1 MNITYLLPPLI
12 AFILGLVLSFIVIRS
27 NYRSAT
33 HRIFAGFLLSIALWG
48 FVIFGMRASPD
59 LQHAL
64 PWDRAVTP
72 LAAASAVLYFH
83 FTVRY
88 TNIRLPWW
96 LMWLAYLSL
105 LLVCALGP
113 TSLLVPAVQLKPY
126 GYAPVA
132 GPFFFPV
139 ILLQYVWASLAGV
152 NLIRGYKNSTMY
164 EERNRLTYLLV
175 ALLLFFL
182 LSTFDLL
189 PLFGLPL
196 YPGAIIGNVLFSSLT
211 AFAILKY
218 NLLDIRIVVRKGT
231 AYVLMSAVVAIFYA
245 GIILAFTQL
254 FKGQVSALWL
264 YLGLVIALAF
274 VLQPLWQQVQRI
286 VDRWFY
292 RDTYNYLK
300 ALEAFSR
307 QSQSLRDPASL
318 IPHMLN
324 LFTGAL
330 RTSSICLLLPSAD
343 DDNFAVA
350 GSIGLGT
357 PPLPFVLKRQNPL
370 VKWLERYD
378 NMLSER
384 DFDIIPLLQ
393 SLTPEEREQLQK
405 VHAELI
411 VPLRTRLGYL
421 SGILILGAKLS
432 QQPYTIEDKQLI
444 RTLCAHMATTLDNM
458 RLYKESIHSEER
470 LRESAASYR
479 ALADSITDVFF
490 AMDSD
495 LRYIYW
501 NRASE
506 ELTGISAGDALG
518 KHLLDLFPDSE
529 STRRAEKVYRKALK
543 TKLPQYFVN
552 EYELKGRTLSLEI
565 NVYPSEDGISVVAR
579 NITERKEAEERERQL
594 QQELYESG
602 RLAAIGELAAG
613 VAHEINNPLTA
624 ILGFS
629 QRVLK
634 KSHDKSL
641 TQDLERIS
649 GEALRAA
656 RIVQNLLTFARRREP
671 EKEDCDANDI
681 LQRALELRA
690 YELRTS
696 NIKVVTD
703 LSPHLPKV
711 RADSHQIQEIFL
723 NIILNA
729 EQAMVE
735 AHQRGTLSI
744 KTCQNKNYV
753 QIVFSDDGPGIAKE
767 NLSRIF
773 HPFFSTR
780 ADKGGTGLGL
790 SICHGIVTEH
800 GGKIQTKSRLGE
812 GATFIVELPV
822 AAGET
827 SKHKTAEK
835 KPAKKADRY
844 HRPISSS

>member
-1 MNITYLLPPLI
+1 MNIAYLLPPLI
-12 AFILGLVLSFIVIRS
+12 AFVLGLVLSFIVIRS
-27 NYRSAT
+27 DYRNLT
-33 HRIFAGFLLSIALWG
+33 HQVFAGCLLSIALWG

-72 LAAASAVLYFH
+72 LAAAGVVLYLH

-88 TNIRLPWW
+88 ANVRLPWW
-96 LMWLAYLSL
+96 IMWLAYLSL
-105 LLVCALGP
+105 LLICVLAP
-113 TSLLVPAVQLKPY
+113 TSLLVSAMQLKPY

-132 GPFFFPV
+132 GPLLLPIV
-139 ILLQYVWASLAGV
+139 LLQYIWFGLAGV
-152 NLIRGYKNSTMY
+152 NLIRGYKNSITY

-175 ALLLFFL
+175 AWLLFPL
-182 LSTFDLL
+182 LSALDLL
-189 PLFGLPL
+189 PLLGLPL
-196 YPGAIIGNVLFSSLT
+196 YPGAIIGNILFSSLT
-211 AFAILKY
+211 AFTILKY

-245 GIILAFTQL
+245 GIILVFTQL
-254 FKGQVSALWL
+254 FKGQASTPWL

-324 LFTGAL
+324 LFAGAL
-330 RTSSICLLLPSAD
+330 RTSSICLLLPSTD
-343 DDNFAVA
+343 DDNFVMA

-357 PPLPFVLKRQNPL
+357 PLPALILKRQGPL
-370 VKWLERYD
+370 IKWLEHSSD
-378 NMLSER
+378 SILSER

-411 VPLRTRLGYL
+411 VPLKTRLGHL
-421 SGILILGAKLS
+421 SGILILGMKLS
-432 QQPYTIEDKQLI
+432 QQPYTLEDKQLI
-444 RTLCAHMATTLDNM
+444 LTLCAHMATTLDNI
-458 RLYKESIHSEER
+458 RLYEESRYSEER
-470 LRESAASYR
+470 LRESEASYR
-479 ALADSITDVFF
+479 ALADSIADIFF
-490 AMDSD
+490 ALDSD
-495 LRYIYW
+495 LRCIYW

-518 KHLLDLFPDSE
+518 KHHFDLFPGSE
-529 STRRAEKVYRKALK
+529 STRRVEKVYRKVLK

-579 NITERKEAEERERQL
+579 NITERKEAEKREKRL
-594 QQELYESG
+594 QQELYESS

-634 KSHDKSL
+634 KSHDESL
-641 TQDLERIS
+641 TRDLERVS

-656 RIVQNLLTFARRREP
+656 RIVQNLLAFARRREP
-671 EKEDCDANDI
+671 HKEDCDVNDI
-681 LQRALELRA
+681 LQRALDLRA
-690 YELRTS
+690 YEWKTS
-696 NIKVVTD
+696 NIKTAID
-703 LSPHLPKV
+703 LTPGLPKV
-711 RADSHQIQEIFL
+711 RADSQQIQEVFL
-723 NIILNA
+723 NLVLNA

-735 AHQRGTLSI
+735 AHQGGTLSI
-744 KTCQNKNYV
+744 KTCKNKGYV
-753 QIVFSDDGPGIAKE
+753 QITFSDDGPGIAKE
-767 NLSRIF
+767 NLRRIF
-773 HPFFSTR
+773 LPFFSTR

-790 SICHGIVTEH
+790 SICHGIVMEH
-800 GGKIQTKSRLGE
+800 GGKIYAKSRLGE
-812 GATFIVELPV
+812 GTTFAVELPM

-827 SKHKTAEK
+827 RKGKAVEK
-835 KPAKKADRY
+835 KSVR
-844 HRPISSS
+844 